1 MTQFSQSVAV
11 DQITKHICI
20 CMAAETGS
28 NREKT
33 DADLLR
39 ELEGLLQPQIATAQR
54 CRTLKELC
62 ESDKINRL
70 EDVSFFLFL

>member
-1 MTQFSQSVAV
+1 
-11 DQITKHICI
+11 
-20 CMAAETGS
+20 MAFVTGS

-62 ESDKINRL
+62 ESDRINRL
-70 EDVSFFLFL
+70 EDVSILVYAREILIAFTVNIFHELQ

>member
-1 MTQFSQSVAV
+1 
-11 DQITKHICI
+11 
-20 CMAAETGS
+20 MAFVTGS

-62 ESDKINRL
+62 ESDRINRL
-70 EDVSFFLFL
+70 EDVSILVYAREIFIAFTVNVFHELQ

>member
-1 MTQFSQSVAV
+1 
-11 DQITKHICI
+11 
-20 CMAAETGS
+20 MAFVTGS

-62 ESDKINRL
+62 ESDRINRL
-70 EDVSFFLFL
+70 EDVSILVYAREFFIAFTVNIFHELQ

>member
-1 MTQFSQSVAV
+1 
-11 DQITKHICI
+11 
-20 CMAAETGS
+20 MAFVTGS

-62 ESDKINRL
+62 ESDRINRL
-70 EDVSFFLFL
+70 EDVGILVYTGEFFIAFTVNIFDELQ

>member
-1 MTQFSQSVAV
+1 
-11 DQITKHICI
+11 
-20 CMAAETGS
+20 MAFVTGS

-62 ESDKINRL
+62 ESDRINRL
-70 EDVSFFLFL
+70 EDVSILVYTREIFIAFTVNIFHELQ